1 MVGKG
6 SVLVQ
11 QAWVGKAGGRTV
23 FIGHI
28 VDLLFRYRWFLGKQ
42 NMHVLKSVL
51 ITALQPRAARARTEL
66 HAK

>member
-28 VDLLFRYRWFLGKQ
+28 VDLLLRCRWFLGKQ
-42 NMHVLKSVL
+42 NMHILKSVAVCSL
-51 ITALQPRAARARTEL
+51 VTLVAQRLE
-66 HAK
+66 